1 MEARDTAWQP
11 PFCPNP
17 ECRFHGSGGA
27 GPWRFKRAGTFR
39 RQAAPRLIRRFRC
52 LHCGRSFSTQTFSVT
67 YWMKRPGILPEVM
80 RQTTSCAA
88 HRQIAHN
95 LGVAPDTIDRA
106 VGRLGR
112 HCLLTHLELWG
123 RRPPCGPV
131 VIDGLETFEWSQFFP
146 FHANVAVEVTSGFF
160 SYFTDSELRRRGR
173 MTDWQ
178 RRRRAELESQLGRPD
193 PGATVRGITELLA
206 IVLDGAEHAV
216 IRSDDHPAY
225 RGPIRRSPCEIRHEV
240 TSSRRRRDGTNAL
253 VEVNL
258 LDLWIRH
265 GSANHKRETIA
276 WSKRRQRAMERLA
289 IVLVDRNYLRSR
301 RKKKGGPTPGMLRGV
316 VDRKLTVEEV
326 LSHRRFPGRFH
337 LPAPWDRYYRSAVE
351 TQALPV
357 NRRHALK
364 YAF

>member
-1 MEARDTAWQP
+1 MRPESWQP

-17 ECRFHGSGGA
+17 NCRHHTAVGGVW
-27 GPWRFKRAGTFR
+27 PFKRSGAYR
-39 RQAAPRLIRRFRC
+39 RQTAPFRIRRFQCRECRRC
-52 LHCGRSFSTQTFSVT
+52 FSTQTFSVT
-67 YWMKRPGILPEVM
+67 YWMKKPGILPDVF

-95 LGVAPDTIDRA
+95 LGVAPDTVDRA

-112 HCLLTHLELWG
+112 HCLLAHLAVWG
-123 RRPPCGPV
+123 QKPPCGAV
-131 VIDGLETFEWSQFFP
+131 AIDGLETFEWSQFFP
-146 FHANVAVEVTSGFF
+146 FHANVAVEVESGFF
-160 SYFTDSELRRRGR
+160 SFFTDSELRRRGR

-178 RRRRAELESQLGRPD
+178 RRRRQELEDQLGRPD
-193 PGATVRGITELLA
+193 PRAVVRGISELLGV
-206 IVLDGAEHAV
+206 VLAGVDAVV

-225 RGPIRRSPCEIRHEV
+225 RGPIRRSACHIRHEV
-240 TSSRRRRDGTNAL
+240 TSSKRRRDGDNAL
-253 VEVNL
+253 FEVNL

-301 RKKKGGPTPGMLRGV
+301 WKKRGGPTPGMLRGV
-316 VDRKLTVEEV
+316 IDRKLSVEEV
-326 LSHRRFPGRFH
+326 LAARRFPDQFN
-337 LPAPWDRYYRSAVE
+337 LPCPWDRYYRGEVE